1 LRPALLDST
10 SDDDWSCNTTNL
22 EAFVFLSL
30 IVADILG
37 AARISYDVCI
47 IFLFITGSSQR
58 SYYTG
63 SVFMSDIKF
72 GTDGWRGRIGDDY
85 TFANVRRCAQG
96 FANTLKAHGKS
107 GSVVI
112 GYDRRFQAEHF
123 AATAAEVLAA
133 NGFSVYLTDGATP
146 TPVISFS
153 VAAKGALGAVN
164 ITASHNPPE
173 DCGFKVRDERGG
185 AIAPDGLSQIE
196 SLIPSAT
203 NSRAVKTAKLADA
216 LKKGQIEYFDPKPAY
231 LAHIDTLIDVQ
242 PIKDAGL
249 KVVVDNMWGNGAGW
263 LTTIL
268 GGGKTEIIEVHA
280 ERNPIFPEMKRPEPI
295 PPNVDAGLA
304 AGRRRKAHCVC
315 ILDGDADRC
324 GFGDEHGQFVDQLR
338 VFGLLAYYLLEV
350 RGERGPIVKTI
361 STTSML
367 DKLGE
372 IYQVPVINT
381 GVGFKFVA
389 PAMVEHDA
397 LIGGE
402 ESGGYAFRGHVPERD
417 GILANLYML
426 DLMVRTGKTPSQLL
440 EALFEKVGA
449 HYYDRVDIRTDNA
462 MKAAARSKLDAVKAG
477 TIELGGHKVTEK
489 VTIDG
494 YKFIMD
500 DGGWLL
506 VRFSGTE
513 PLIRVYTE
521 TTDQGA
527 VRKILADG
535 QRLAGL

>member
-1 LRPALLDST
+1 
-10 SDDDWSCNTTNL
+10 
-22 EAFVFLSL
+22 
-30 IVADILG
+30 
-37 AARISYDVCI
+37 
-47 IFLFITGSSQR
+47 
-58 SYYTG
+58 
-63 SVFMSDIKF
+63 
-72 GTDGWRGRIGDDY
+72 
-85 TFANVRRCAQG
+85 
-96 FANTLKAHGKS
+96 LKADGKN
-107 GSVVI
+107 GSVVV
-112 GYDRRFQAEHF
+112 GHDRRFQAEHF
-123 AATAAEVLAA
+123 AAATAEVLAA
-133 NGFSVYLTDGATP
+133 NGFAVLLTDGATP

-153 VAAKGALGAVN
+153 VAARGAVGAVN

-185 AIAPDGLSQIE
+185 AIAPDGLSRIE
-196 SLIPSAT
+196 SLIPAAS
-203 NSRAVKTAKLADA
+203 NGQAVRTVKITDA
-216 LKKGQIEYFDPKPAY
+216 ITKGQIQYFDPKPAY
-231 LAHIDTLIDVQ
+231 LAHLATLIDVQ
-242 PIKDAGL
+242 PIRDAGL
-249 KVVVDNMWGNGAGW
+249 NVVVDNMWGNGAGW
-263 LTTIL
+263 LSEIL
-268 GGGKTEIIEVHA
+268 GGGKTQIIEVHA
-280 ERNPIFPEMKRPEPI
+280 EHNPIFPEMKRPEPI

-304 AGRRRKAHCVC
+304 VGERRNAHCVC

-324 GFGDEHGQFVDQLR
+324 GFGDEQGQFVDQLR
-338 VFGLLAYYLLEV
+338 VYGLLAYYFLEV

-367 DKLGE
+367 DKLGD
-372 IYQVPVINT
+372 IYHVPVINT

-417 GILANLYML
+417 GILANLYLL

-462 MKAAARSKLDAVKAG
+462 MKAAAKSKLDAVKADA
-477 TIELGGHKVTEK
+477 IELGGHKVKEK
-489 VTIDG
+489 VTLDG
-494 YKFIMD
+494 YKFVMD

-527 VRKILADG
+527 VQKILADG
-535 QRLAGL
+535 QRLVGL